1 MAMDEQRAKL
11 QGLWRKAYREDRPIE
26 IPCKTESAAT
36 KLRFALY
43 DAVRVFRRGAAQ
55 PDEELGAAIQN
66 CMLSFKEGDRTV
78 LVVMKKTATELMSAI
93 DEILGGD
100 ETLAVG
106 QEQLAER
113 ALAERLQAKINAGE
127 GIETMPVI
135 GKRNAYNT
143 RD

>member
-1 MAMDEQRAKL
+1 MDEHRAKL

-36 KLRFALY
+36 KLRFAMY
-43 DAVRVFRRGAAQ
+43 DAVRVFRRGTAQ
-55 PDEELGAAIQN
+55 PDEELGKAIAN
-66 CMLSFKEGDRTV
+66 CMLSFKEGDKTV

-100 ETLAVG
+100 PTLAVG
-106 QEQLAER
+106 QDDIEAR
-113 ALAERLQAKINAGE
+113 ALAERLQAKITAGE
-127 GIETMPVI
+127 GIDTMPKI
-135 GKRNAYNT
+135 GVRNAYNT